1 MHPTMRLAIASAL
14 GLGVA
19 AVLAAQTPANTQQP
33 TFRTGVNLVRVDVY
47 PTLRSQAVTDLQ
59 KDEFDLLEDGVPQ
72 RLETFE
78 HVVIRAPGPEVE
90 RSEPTTV
97 RASDDA
103 AADPRNRLFVLFL
116 DTYHTRQD
124 RFMTT
129 TYGTAR
135 QQQTRPAPRPADAG
149 RITRALSSFLQ
160 RLIGP
165 DDLVAL
171 MTPEM
176 PVKGLTFTRR
186 PASIQEFLET
196 TPWQRKDTVEDFD
209 DREQMYRVCYGP
221 DSATTTQMIARRRER
236 MVLTALQGLV
246 THLQSL
252 REERK
257 AILLVSEGWTL
268 FKPEQIGQGLPPQV
282 PRIGIAGGK
291 PTIGDPRDVAQREEC
306 ERDRQVL
313 SNIDDERDFRE
324 LLQVANRANATF
336 YPIDPAGLEAA
347 VSVAGWDAINRRQ
360 SPLQSLAA
368 ETDGIAVINTNDVTP
383 GLKRI
388 TDDLSSYYLLGYYS
402 TNAKADGR
410 FRKITVRVKRPGVAV
425 RARPGYLALT
435 EADLKAYAAANAAPP
450 DPAAVALQSA
460 LNVLDRSRPDRVI
473 LLRGAYTWP
482 APAQAARDAILVVV
496 AELDPAAARQPGWQ
510 EGGELS
516 ASILDLDGRTL
527 ASASGKLS
535 AAARSCLIRFADVPL
550 APGEYLA
557 RVKAQWSV
565 LTTTEQVRISVP
577 DGSPGAATVL
587 GQPIVFRRGPYTGA
601 GFQPT
606 ADLRFRRAERI
617 RVDVPLAGP
626 VDAVA
631 AQLLDRK
638 GQPLPVPVT
647 AAQRE
652 EAGQRSATA
661 ELTLAPLGPGDYL
674 IEMAVRRGDKTEK
687 VLTAI
692 RIVP

>member
-1 MHPTMRLAIASAL
+1 MRLAIASFLA
-14 GLGVA
+14 LGVA
-19 AVLAAQTPANTQQP
+19 AVLAAQTPANPQQP
-33 TFRTGVNLVRVDVY
+33 TFRAGINLVRVDVY
-47 PTLRSQAVTDLQ
+47 PTLRGQAVTDLQ

-78 HVVIRAPGPEVE
+78 RVVIRAPGPEVE
-90 RSEPTTV
+90 RSEPTSV

-103 AADPRNRLFVLFL
+103 AGDPRNRLFVLFL

-135 QQQTRPAPRPADAG
+135 QQQARPAPRPADAG

-209 DREQMYRVCYGP
+209 EREQMYRLCYGP
-221 DSATTTQMIARRRER
+221 DSETTTEMIVRRRER
-236 MVLTALQGLV
+236 MVLTALRGLV

-268 FKPEQIGQGLPPQV
+268 FRPAQIGAGIVAQP

-291 PTIGDPRDVAQREEC
+291 PTIGDPRDVAQREQC
-306 ERDRQVL
+306 ERDRQIL
-313 SNIDDERDFRE
+313 SAIDDERDFRE
-324 LLQVANRANATF
+324 LLQIANRANATF

-368 ETDGIAVINTNDVTP
+368 ETDGIAVINTNDVNT

-402 TNAKADGR
+402 TNAKADGT

-425 RARPGYLALT
+425 RARPGYLAPT
-435 EADLKAYAAANAAPP
+435 EADLKAYAAANAPPP
-450 DPAAVALQSA
+450 DPGALALQSA
-460 LNVLDRSRPDRVI
+460 LNVLDRGRPDRVL
-473 LLRGAYTWP
+473 LLRGAWTWP
-482 APAQAARDAILVVV
+482 APAQAARDAVLVVV

-617 RVDVPLAGP
+617 RVDMPLAGS
-626 VDAVA
+626 VEAVA

-647 AAQRE
+647 TEQRE
-652 EAGQRSATA
+652 EEGRRFVAA
-661 ELTLAPLGPGDYL
+661 ELALAPLAPGDYL
-674 IEMAVRRGDKTEK
+674 IEMSVRRGDRTDK
-687 VLTAI
+687 VLTAF